1 VRLTDE
7 VVGRA
12 RLVLGR
18 VWDGLKWLEENGEP
32 APVKW
37 TATVEY
43 QRVHGRD
50 EMIVVCVGQQT
61 TAVILTLAHLHTYTY
76 TDTHTHIHSP
86 DCVSI
91 ARRCNKLTL
100 ILTLIL
106 TLNPRTKLG
115 LRVSKNVPSLSCY
128 NFDVHEWIL
137 TFFGRNVT
145 DRVGNQRTLYYATSN
160 NLCFCTT

>member
-12 RLVLGR
+12 RLVLGC

-32 APVKW
+32 ATMKR

-61 TAVILTLAHLHTYTY
+61 TAVILTLAHLHTYIHGH
-76 TDTHTHIHSP
+76 THTHIHSP

-91 ARRCNKLTL
+91 ARR
-100 ILTLIL
+100 
-106 TLNPRTKLG
+106 
-115 LRVSKNVPSLSCY
+115 
-128 NFDVHEWIL
+128 FDSPNAI
-137 TFFGRNVT
+137 N
-145 DRVGNQRTLYYATSN
+145 
-160 NLCFCTT
+160 